1 MEGREIQMRLLSKAG
16 LGLAVLLVSI
26 AIAPAA
32 KADPITIQSSG
43 FALQSLGS
51 NLSLALNGQDS
62 LAVDSLVGA
71 AASSS
76 QNSSVGSFVA
86 ILNPLTFTTG
96 FTGIGSGGNHPFNFS
111 QLVTINGQTQTLDI
125 AGSIDISQTVD
136 TLHILSSAPLTFNFS
151 TFSVAVNVLPADIVG
166 QGADGGIFS
175 DVLKAQFTVMPRD
188 CNPVPEPATLSLLG
202 LGIAGVAAK
211 LRRRRKLAKS

>member
-1 MEGREIQMRLLSKAG
+1 MEGRETQMRLLTKAG

-43 FALQSLGS
+43 FALQGLGS
-51 NLSLALNGQDS
+51 NLNPNLSGQDS
-62 LAVDSLVGA
+62 LAVDSLIGA
-71 AASSS
+71 DASSS

-86 ILNPLTFTTG
+86 ILNPLTFATG
-96 FTGIGSGGNHPFNFS
+96 FTGIGSAGSHPFNFS

-125 AGSIDISQTVD
+125 FGGIDISQTVD
-136 TLHILSSAPLTFNFS
+136 TVHIISSVPLTFNFS
-151 TFSVAVNVLPADIVG
+151 TFSVAVDVLPTDIVG
-166 QGADGGIFS
+166 AGADGGMFS
-175 DVLKAQFTVMPRD
+175 DVLNAHFTVVSRN

-211 LRRRRKLAKS
+211 LRRRRKLAKP

>member
-1 MEGREIQMRLLSKAG
+1 MEGRESQMRLLTKAG

-43 FALQSLGS
+43 FALQGLGS
-51 NLSLALNGQDS
+51 NLSVANG
-62 LAVDSLVGA
+62 VDSLVGA
-71 AASSS
+71 SASSS
-76 QNSSVGSFVA
+76 QDSSVGGFVA
-86 ILNPLTFTTG
+86 ILNPLSFTTG
-96 FTGIGSGGNHPFNFS
+96 FTGIGSAGNHPFNFS

-125 AGSIDISQTVD
+125 LGSIDISQTVD
-136 TLHILSSAPLTFNFS
+136 TVHILSSAPLTFNFS
-151 TFSVAVNVLPADIVG
+151 TFSVAVNVIPADIVG

-175 DVLKAQFTVMPRD
+175 DALKAQFTVMPRD
-188 CNPVPEPATLSLLG
+188 GNPVPEPATLSLLG

>member
-1 MEGREIQMRLLSKAG
+1 MRLLTKAG

-43 FALQSLGS
+43 FGLQGLANNGS
-51 NLSLALNGQDS
+51 GANGADS
-62 LAVDSLVGA
+62 LIGA
-71 AASSS
+71 AASSDHTI
-76 QNSSVGSFVA
+76 NGAGSFVA
-86 ILNPLTFTTG
+86 PLNPLTFITG

-125 AGSIDISQTVD
+125 FGSIDISQTVD
-136 TLHILSSAPLTFNFS
+136 TVHILSSAPLTFNFS
-151 TFSVAVNVLPADIVG
+151 TFSVAVNVIPADIVG

-175 DVLKAQFTVMPRD
+175 DALKAQFTVMPRD
-188 CNPVPEPATLSLLG
+188 GNPVPEPATLSLLG

>member
-1 MEGREIQMRLLSKAG
+1 MEGRESQMRLLTKAG

-32 KADPITIQSSG
+32 KADPITIQSGG
-43 FALQSLGS
+43 FALQGLGS
-51 NLSLALNGQDS
+51 NLSVANG
-62 LAVDSLVGA
+62 VDSLVGA

-96 FTGIGSGGNHPFNFS
+96 FTGIGSAGNHPFNFS
-111 QLVTINGQTQTLDI
+111 QSVTINGQTQTLDI

-136 TLHILSSAPLTFNFS
+136 TVHILSSAPLTFNFP
-151 TFSVAVNVLPADIVG
+151 TFSVDVNVIPTDIVG
-166 QGADGGIFS
+166 PGAAGGIFS
-175 DVLKAQFTVMPRD
+175 DDLKAEFTVMTKD

-202 LGIAGVAAK
+202 LGLAGVAAK
-211 LRRRRKLAKS
+211 IRRRRKLARS